1 MKFELEPGETIINN
15 WTLLYTPP
23 QGGKYNG
30 KLFVTNKRLLYD
42 AKFDVTAKGIVNE
55 ALFVKW
61 GSEAYV
67 VIPKDRIKEVKPEKS
82 FFAKKAVI
90 TLDNGEQHVF
100 NYGMLNID
108 PVIEAVGINRPLPL
122 RSHLLNDD

>member
-1 MKFELEPGETIINN
+1 MKIDLLPGEETINS

-23 QGGKYNG
+23 TGGKYNG
-30 KLFVTNKRLLYD
+30 KLTITNKRLLYD
-42 AKFDVTAKGIVNE
+42 AKFDVSSKGLIEE

-67 VIPKDRIKEVKPEKS
+67 VIPKERIVSVVAEKS

-90 TLDNGEQHVF
+90 TLDNGDKHVF

-108 PVIEAVGINRPLPL
+108 PVIEAMNKR
-122 RSHLLNDD
+122 